1 MYGAEQRRARAA
13 EAKDFVRTAQN
24 AMWLCLP
31 VTETLPMPKNHIEL
45 QSDTQT
51 RPTPEMREAIASAEV
66 GDEQGF
72 NDPTVTALVERVAE
86 LFGKESAVLLPSG
99 TMCNQISAAVHCGP
113 GDDIIAERS
122 SHIIGVEAGGISV
135 LARAGPHPID
145 GERGIFTPEQAEA
158 AVRAPWRYAPRTRVI
173 SIEQTANLKGG
184 TIWPLETIRGVVDVA
199 KRHELKMHMDGARVL
214 NAVVATGVSAKDYAT
229 GFDSVWVDLSKGLGC
244 PIGAVLAGSTEFIDS
259 AWRWK
264 QRIGG
269 SMRQAGIIAAA
280 GIYALDNNI
289 ERMAEDHANAKM
301 LAESL
306 ASLPGIHVEPEHVET
321 NIIIID
327 VSASSADAATWSK
340 RLGEEGVRMSG
351 IGPKTLRA
359 LTHLDVT
366 AEECKRAAEIFAT
379 LATGEFSP
387 A

>member
-1 MYGAEQRRARAA
+1 MS
-13 EAKDFVRTAQN
+13 N
-24 AMWLCLP
+24 NL
-31 VTETLPMPKNHIEL
+31 IEL

-86 LFGKESAVLLPSG
+86 LFGKERAVFLPSG

-122 SHIIGVEAGGISV
+122 AHIVGVEAGGISV
-135 LARAGPHPID
+135 LARAGAYPID
-145 GERGIFTPEQAEA
+145 GERGVFTAEQAEA
-158 AVRAPWRYAPRTRVI
+158 AVRAPRRNAPRTRVN
-173 SIEQTANLKGG
+173 SIEQTANLAGG
-184 TIWPLETIRGVVDVA
+184 TVWPLETIRSVVEVA

-214 NAVVATGVSAKDYAT
+214 NAVVASGVSARDYAK
-229 GFDSVWVDLSKGLGC
+229 GFDSVWLDLSKGLGC
-244 PIGAVLAGSTEFIDS
+244 PVGAVLAGSGDFIDK

-280 GIYALDNNI
+280 GVYALEHNV
-289 ERMAEDHANAKM
+289 ERMVDDHANAKL
-301 LAESL
+301 LAQRL
-306 ASLPGIHVEPEHVET
+306 ALLDGLHVEPDHVET

-327 VSASSADAATWSK
+327 VSASGVDAATWSK
-340 RLGEEGVRMSG
+340 RLCEEGVRMAA
-351 IGPKTLRA
+351 IGPQKLRA

-366 AEECKRAAEIFAT
+366 REEVERAGEIFAA
-379 LATGEFSP
+379 LAEGEFSP

>member
-1 MYGAEQRRARAA
+1 LSKRLRSYNAKCYVAILANNE
-13 EAKDFVRTAQN
+13 EA
-24 AMWLCLP
+24 
-31 VTETLPMPKNHIEL
+31 PMPKNHIEL

-51 RPTPEMREAIASAEV
+51 RPGPEMREAIASAEV

-72 NDPTVTALVERVAE
+72 NDPTVTALVDRVAE
-86 LFGKESAVLLPSG
+86 LFGKERAVFLPSG

-145 GERGIFTPEQAEA
+145 GIRGVFSAEQAEA

-173 SIEQTANLKGG
+173 SIEQTANLAGG

-229 GFDSVWVDLSKGLGC
+229 GFDSVWIDLSKGLGC
-244 PIGAVLAGSTEFIDS
+244 PIGAVLAGSGEFIDK

-269 SMRQAGIIAAA
+269 SMRQAGILAAA
-280 GIYALDNNI
+280 GIYALENNV

-301 LAESL
+301 LAERL
-306 ASLPGIHVEPEHVET
+306 APLPGLHVEPEHVDT

-327 VSASSADAATWSK
+327 VSASNADAATWSK

-351 IGPKTLRA
+351 IGPQTLRA

-366 AEECKRAAEIFAT
+366 RDEVERAGEVFAS
-379 LATGEFSP
+379 LAQGEFAP

>member
-1 MYGAEQRRARAA
+1 MS
-13 EAKDFVRTAQN
+13 N
-24 AMWLCLP
+24 
-31 VTETLPMPKNHIEL
+31 NHIEL

-51 RPTPEMREAIASAEV
+51 RPTPEMREAMASAEV

-72 NDPTVTALVERVAE
+72 NDPTVTALVDRVAE
-86 LFGKESAVLLPSG
+86 LFGMERAVFLPSG

-122 SHIIGVEAGGISV
+122 AHIIGVEAGGISV
-135 LARAGPHPID
+135 LARAGPYPID
-145 GERGIFTPEQAEA
+145 GVRGVFSAEQAEA

-173 SIEQTANLKGG
+173 SIEQTANLVGG
-184 TIWPLETIRGVVDVA
+184 TIWPLETIREVGEVV
-199 KRHELKMHMDGARVL
+199 KRHELKFHMDGARLL
-214 NAVVATGVSAKDYAT
+214 NAVVATGIPAHEYT
-229 GFDSVWVDLSKGLGC
+229 QGFDSAWLDLSKGLGC
-244 PIGAVLAGSTEFIDS
+244 PIGAVLAGSAEFIDS

-280 GIYALDNNI
+280 GIYALDNNV
-289 ERMAEDHANAKM
+289 ERMAEDHANAKW
-301 LAESL
+301 LAERL
-306 ASLPGIHVEPEHVET
+306 APLAGLHVEPEHVET

-327 VSASSADAATWSK
+327 VSASGADAATWSK

-351 IGPKTLRA
+351 IGPQSLRA

-366 AEECKRAAEIFAT
+366 REEVERAGAVFAT
-379 LATGEFSP
+379 LAEGEFAP